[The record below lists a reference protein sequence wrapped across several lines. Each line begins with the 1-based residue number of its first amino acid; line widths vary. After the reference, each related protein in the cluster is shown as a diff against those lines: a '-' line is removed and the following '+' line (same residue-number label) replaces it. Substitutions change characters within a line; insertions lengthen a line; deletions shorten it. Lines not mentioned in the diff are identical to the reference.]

1 MAPEAQAL
9 ILRNTDKNDEVARVE
24 LSNTCGVA
32 ALSRD
37 PYGFGALLA
46 ELRALDPANDDPE
59 LDALLDGLD
68 AAVPADPVTDVVT
81 STPAPA
87 ASSSRSSP
95 PVVVTEV
102 VTKAP
107 ARTRRKRVRSGL
119 RQREDARTMRAV
131 ARGRAGEVVEH
142 LHSPSS
148 TSSSPTSPKK
158 NANDNDEPETTKTST
173 GRGRMIASWENAGEL
188 PRIIATN
195 RALDRFGVPMAFSV
209 NFDPKL
215 IKAGNDN
222 DRGLLDYMRRRIALG
237 LKRAL
242 GETPPLWVAI
252 ETDDDG
258 RPHLHGGIALTD
270 KHAPAVVLGAL
281 AKAGGNWTR
290 QGSAPADLRPQ
301 HDPDGWAVYPFKRKE
316 RTRRDLRQAAGLPPD
331 ARVGLYAASAE
342 LLAEGRHIHEEQ
354 RQVIG
359 RR

>member
-1 MAPEAQAL
+1 MALEAQAL
-9 ILRNTDKNDEVARVE
+9 MLRNVEETGEFARVE
-24 LSNTCGVA
+24 HSNT
-32 ALSRD
+32 
-37 PYGFGALLA
+37 FGIVVT
-46 ELRALDPANDDPE
+46 ANDDV
-59 LDALLDGLD
+59 LDALLADLPFD
-68 AAVPADPVTDVVT
+68 LPHVPAFIVTDETGAPVTEVVT
-81 STPAPA
+81 TAPTPA
-87 ASSSRSSP
+87 ASAPRSAA
-95 PVVVTEV
+95 PVVVPEV

-119 RQREDARTMRAV
+119 RQREDARTMRAA
-131 ARGRAGEVVEH
+131 ARGRAEEVVEH
-142 LHSPSS
+142 PPSS
-148 TSSSPTSPKK
+148 SSTPTSPTK
-158 NANDNDEPETTKTST
+158 NANDNDDPKTTKTST
-173 GRGRMIASWENAGEL
+173 GRRRMIAPWGDAGEL
-188 PRIIATN
+188 PRMIATN

-215 IKAGNDN
+215 IQAGNDN
-222 DRGLLDYMRRRIALG
+222 ARGLLDYMRRRIALG
-237 LKRAL
+237 LKRTF

-270 KHAPAVVLGAL
+270 QHAPAVVLGAL

-301 HDPDGWAVYPFKRKE
+301 HDPDGWAAYPFKRAA
-316 RTRRDLRQAAGLPPD
+316 RTHRDLRQSAGLLPD

-342 LLAEGRHIHEEQ
+342 LIAEGKRIHEET